1 MSSFHSDAFGGPSS
15 SQWTWMQ
22 THKDHPPTWVYTPRE
37 IGFSRARR
45 ISEAMRSTMLTTD
58 LRSVASV
65 PSISVASISV
75 PSVPSSGSPAPASQS
90 SHSPSEQASQTSA
103 SLSYHGKTLESATD
117 WADAV
122 RTALVKDSKGYPD
135 RLSGYLTST
144 RAIAELAGT
153 YSLRLA
159 SFFYQEL
166 VHAAATLGRKNA
178 DYTEQLRILYYP
190 EEPLP
195 DYLHY
200 VACTRELISIEEEIV
215 REQRNQTQRRI
226 LAMTRVLRSGESRR
240 RSMHYLMEKL
250 MPFLYLPDGYASE
263 CNRDRRS
270 SVSNPMIIRGAV
282 EYISASSPANSTK
295 LDAKDLNSSDTS
307 LSLAPP
313 GLRKQAAPNL
323 NHYRFAATCGSGGG
337 ADEMSSRGCTH

>member
-1 MSSFHSDAFGGPSS
+1 MPRLVADLQWDRESQRLLKEIIRAGEIYRSSPHLF
-15 SQWTWMQ
+15 
-22 THKDHPPTWVYTPRE
+22 VR
-37 IGFSRARR
+37 
-45 ISEAMRSTMLTTD
+45 
-58 LRSVASV
+58 
-65 PSISVASISV
+65 
-75 PSVPSSGSPAPASQS
+75 APASQS

-215 REQRNQTQRRI
+215 REQRNCIQRRI
-226 LAMTRVLRSGESRR
+226 LALTRVLRSGESRR

-282 EYISASSPANSTK
+282 EYISASSPASSSADSVPPDHSHEEYIDWLSNGCP
-295 LDAKDLNSSDTS
+295 DSDTEYS
-307 LSLAPP
+307 PDS
-313 GLRKQAAPNL
+313 
-323 NHYRFAATCGSGGG
+323 
-337 ADEMSSRGCTH
+337 D